1 MFRFETIAKQKE
13 RKTMQD
19 QDKSKLARRDFLR
32 VIGLGAGVA
41 AAAASFVANEA
52 VAAELDVGREK
63 DALQCERPGREELLS
78 SQRLQ
83 SGPVAGG
90 RACPLP

>member
-1 MFRFETIAKQKE
+1 VFRFETIAKQKE

-52 VAAELDVGREK
+52 VADDSTSDAKKTRYNANAPDVKNYYRVNGYKVDR
-63 DALQCERPGREELLS
+63 
-78 SQRLQ
+78 
-83 SGPVAGG
+83 
-90 RACPLP
+90 